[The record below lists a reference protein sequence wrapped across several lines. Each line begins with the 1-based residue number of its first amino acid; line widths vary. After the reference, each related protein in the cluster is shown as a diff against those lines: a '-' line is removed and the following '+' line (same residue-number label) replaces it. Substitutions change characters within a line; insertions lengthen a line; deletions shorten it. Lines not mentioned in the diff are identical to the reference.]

1 MRYRLILPA
10 VLAAIA
16 AFGLAVPAAAAPP
29 LSADA
34 RAVLLKP
41 LTLTR
46 ILDLNFGTVIPNGI
60 GGFVTINADTGART
74 ASDNSL
80 RLMSDEG
87 NRAYFGGGGTPN
99 QLVVLS
105 TSPPGNLVNLAT
117 GDTIP
122 LLSLTID
129 QLGNPV
135 RTIDP
140 TTKVFY
146 VGVGGTIF
154 IRADQGEGVYT
165 TTFDLIANYF

>member
-1 MRYRLILPA
+1 MSYRLIVPA
-10 VLAAIA
+10 VLAA
-16 AFGLAVPAAAAPP
+16 FGLAAPAAAAPP

-46 ILDLNFGTVIPNGI
+46 IRDLSFGTVIPNGI
-60 GGFVTINADTGART
+60 GGFVTINADTGARS
-74 ASDNSL
+74 ASDNSM

-87 NRAYFGGGGTPN
+87 VQAYFGGGGTPG

-105 TSPPGNLVNLAT
+105 TSAPANLVSTA
-117 GDTIP
+117 GDTIS

-129 QLGNPV
+129 QAGNPLRV
-135 RTIDP
+135 IDP
-140 TTKVFY
+140 VTKVFY

-154 IRADQGEGVYT
+154 IRADQEEGVYSA
-165 TTFDLIANYF
+165 TFDLIANYL